1 MGVTRKSIIYSF
13 LAVILLSTNVVMAGG
28 VKDAIN
34 QAKNQAIQNA
44 FSYGDSAIESW
55 ARDNLSSLRLIEI
68 ETRTREDS
76 KPTFRAISLFEIAG
90 NDFNKILSQLS
101 YSTFD
106 DDETLNAGLVYRMM
120 NSDMTV
126 IYGLNIFYDH
136 QFNTG
141 HARTGLGFEMKSS
154 VYDVNIN
161 LYDAQTE
168 IHHVNGA
175 PEVAAGGY
183 DAEIGAQVPYL
194 PWAKVYYKAY
204 QWNNE
209 TLNIKDGENISLY
222 MEPTPRLS
230 VELGM
235 QDDSTMS
242 SNAFLKL
249 NYILCCNERRMGP
262 TIFTVSN
269 SAFNYGKIDSQRMYE
284 KVRRENNII
293 TVRGG
298 GSFVVT
304 ASGF

>member
-1 MGVTRKSIIYSF
+1 MKTFISA
-13 LAVILLSTNVVMAGG
+13 LAALIMSANLFAGEASKA
-28 VKDAIN
+28 VNQIKNSAIN
-34 QAKNQAIQNA
+34 QA

-55 ARDNLSSLRLIEI
+55 ARDNLTSLRLIEI
-68 ETRTREDS
+68 ETRSRES
-76 KPTFRAISLFEIAG
+76 AKPTFRAISLFEIGG

-106 DDETLNAGLVYRMM
+106 DDETINAGLIYRMM

-161 LYDAQTE
+161 FYEAQTE
-168 IHHVNGA
+168 IHHVDGV

-209 TLNIKDGENISLY
+209 TLNIKDGETLSLY
-222 MEPTPRLS
+222 MMPTPRLS
-230 VELGM
+230 VEFGT

-242 SNAFLKL
+242 TKSFLKL
-249 NYILCCNERRMGP
+249 NYVLCCGETTKSTP
-262 TIFTVSN
+262 LFTVSN
-269 SAFNYGKIDSQRMYE
+269 QAFNYGKTWAGKY
-284 KVRRENNII
+284 
-293 TVRGG
+293 
-298 GSFVVT
+298 
-304 ASGF
+304 